1 MLRTANIDNL
11 DPRRQFDINFIQFLQ
26 NLLKKSHQLI
36 VVGDFNETKN
46 CSKLFQTMY
55 NLGLKDMVFSRH
67 NNIPKF

>member
-46 CSKLFQTMY
+46 RSKLFQTMH